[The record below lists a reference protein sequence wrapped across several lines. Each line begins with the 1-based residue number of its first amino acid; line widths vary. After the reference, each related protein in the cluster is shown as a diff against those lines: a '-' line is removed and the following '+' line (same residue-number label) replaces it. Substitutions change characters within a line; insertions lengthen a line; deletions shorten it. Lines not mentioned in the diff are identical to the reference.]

1 MKFRVAHIL
10 LAALLP
16 AATLAQGVPVNDSG
30 LTARDIVET
39 GDRDADVARQREK
52 LTVEELLTEIEREQ
66 LATLRAILDAQT
78 SFGGQGLPGMVA
90 DLEGGGGD
98 PDRSVTAVY
107 GSGDVDPNPGG
118 ASMFGDAAE
127 NVEQL
132 IIRVAQET
140 SGLEDGSGDAAR
152 AAQTVYGTAK
162 IDPNPGGAGLFGD
175 AAENIEQLIIRV
187 ALETHGYPGVGR
199 AGLSTVQWRAL
210 LQALIWQESRFSIGA
225 RSSVGAFGLTQ
236 IMPATASAL
245 GINPEYYDS
254 PYLQVEGGARYLAAQ
269 LDTFDGN
276 IVNALAAYNA
286 GPGRVLQYGGV
297 PPFTETQHYVQVIPQ
312 RYNLYLARIGGID
325 ALGTI
330 DPALLANATL
340 SFTGHGAALYGN
352 QSPVAIRQ
360 AALRIQD
367 IVNRIGATGDVQ
379 ESVALNTYARAE
391 LARLVAARIRLNAA
405 RTRPLA
411 AAHLARAAAR
421 MAEAEFMDFTFEDLD

>member
-1 MKFRVAHIL
+1 MNRLAPLAFF
-10 LAALLP
+10 LAAAP
-16 AATLAQGVPVNDSG
+16 GHMLAQGVPVNDSG

-39 GDRDADVARQREK
+39 GDRDRDLNLQREK
-52 LTVEELLTEIEREQ
+52 LTVEELLTGITQDQ
-66 LATLRAILDAQT
+66 LAVLQSILDAQT
-78 SFGGQGLPGMVA
+78 SLGGQGLPAMV
-90 DLEGGGGD
+90 
-98 PDRSVTAVY
+98 
-107 GSGDVDPNPGG
+107 
-118 ASMFGDAAE
+118 
-127 NVEQL
+127 
-132 IIRVAQET
+132 
-140 SGLEDGSGDAAR
+140 SGLEDGSSDADRSAR
-152 AAQTVYGTAK
+152 SVYGTG
-162 IDPNPGGAGLFGD
+162 DVDLNPGGAGLFGD
-175 AAENIEQLIIRV
+175 AAENVEQLIIRV

-225 RSSVGAFGLTQ
+225 RSGVGAFGLTQ

-269 LDTFDGN
+269 LETFDGN